1 MRGKQFFTG
10 VEIRVWAIACF
21 APQRTVREDSLR
33 NFTQQLQKIS
43 NDAGMPII
51 GQPCFCKYAT
61 GPDQVEPM
69 FRYLKNSFNALQLV
83 VVVLPGK
90 TPVYGKYKTK
100 SRLKISFEYL
110 SHYFQ
115 TAEVKRVGDTVL
127 GMATQCVQAKNVNKT
142 SPQTLSNLCLKINV
156 KLGGINSILVPSI
169 RPKVFN
175 EPVIFLG
182 ADVTHPP
189 AGDNKKP
196 SIAAVVGSMDGHPSR
211 YSATVRVQ
219 QHRQE
224 IIQGLCSLFFFYSKE
239 NIFYIINTMNVV
251 YVH

>member
-90 TPVYGKYKTK
+90 TPVYGNHFNHE
-100 SRLKISFEYL
+100 I
-110 SHYFQ
+110 
-115 TAEVKRVGDTVL
+115 
-127 GMATQCVQAKNVNKT
+127 
-142 SPQTLSNLCLKINV
+142 
-156 KLGGINSILVPSI
+156 INSTDSI
-169 RPKVFN
+169 
-175 EPVIFLG
+175 
-182 ADVTHPP
+182 
-189 AGDNKKP
+189 
-196 SIAAVVGSMDGHPSR
+196 
-211 YSATVRVQ
+211 
-219 QHRQE
+219 
-224 IIQGLCSLFFFYSKE
+224 
-239 NIFYIINTMNVV
+239 
-251 YVH
+251 